1 MESLSWQAPEYYHEH
16 KTADWY
22 WAVSIIAAS
31 GAAVAVVFN
40 NILLAILITI
50 GAISLMLVSS
60 RPPKI
65 VDVKIDANG
74 IIYGKFRYPYSS
86 VKSFWIHEYDHHA
99 KLLLAS
105 TKALA
110 PLVVISIDPAETDP
124 QEVRALL
131 QPHIA
136 EEEQHEPL
144 LQLIMEYLGF

>member
-1 MESLSWQAPEYYHEH
+1 MDFISWQAPEYYHEH

-22 WAVSIIAAS
+22 WAVSIIATS

-40 NILLAILITI
+40 NVLLALLIVI

-65 VDVKIDANG
+65 VDVKIDSNG
-74 IIYGKFRYPYSS
+74 IVLGKFRYPYGTLR
-86 VKSFWIHEYDHHA
+86 SFWIHEYDHHA
-99 KLLLAS
+99 KLLLTS
-105 TKALA
+105 TKTLA
-110 PLVVISIDPAETDP
+110 PLVVISIDPADINP
-124 QEVRALL
+124 QDVRELL